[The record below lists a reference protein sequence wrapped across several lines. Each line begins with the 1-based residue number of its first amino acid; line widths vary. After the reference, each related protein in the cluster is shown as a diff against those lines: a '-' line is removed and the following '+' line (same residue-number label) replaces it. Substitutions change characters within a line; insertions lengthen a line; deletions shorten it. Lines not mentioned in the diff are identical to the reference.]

1 MRPVQFLL
9 TMFALLAVMLI
20 VARLIGGPS
29 MMATAAKWFIPLC
42 FIAAAYNM
50 SIGVRQE
57 GYGVV
62 EELPFLLLNF
72 GLPAL
77 VAFGLLKKVL

>member
-42 FIAAAYNM
+42 FIAAAPL
-50 SIGVRQE
+50 Q
-57 GYGVV
+57 
-62 EELPFLLLNF
+62 
-72 GLPAL
+72 
-77 VAFGLLKKVL
+77 

>member
-9 TMFALLAVMLI
+9 TMFAIL
-20 VARLIGGPS
+20 ARLIGGTS
-29 MMATAAKWFIPLC
+29 MIATAAKWFIPLC

-72 GLPAL
+72 GLPSL
-77 VAFGLLKKVL
+77 VAFGLLQKVL